1 MSQGLYRWF
10 DKNGYLLYVGISR
23 SLHSRVKQHEKTADW
38 ITEASFM
45 TVDWFVTR
53 TEVERAEKNAIQ
65 LENPLHNKAYKT
77 DSDLVTRVTPPDKSQ
92 ELSMLLMHKSQEL
105 SMLLMQIERYRIQ
118 HYRQELLESSYL
130 KDLSV
135 WRELYESQKN
145 KPIERIFVA

>member
-1 MSQGLYRWF
+1 LGHRMSQGLYRWF

-92 ELSMLLMHKSQEL
+92 ELSMLLM
-105 SMLLMQIERYRIQ
+105 QIERYRIQ